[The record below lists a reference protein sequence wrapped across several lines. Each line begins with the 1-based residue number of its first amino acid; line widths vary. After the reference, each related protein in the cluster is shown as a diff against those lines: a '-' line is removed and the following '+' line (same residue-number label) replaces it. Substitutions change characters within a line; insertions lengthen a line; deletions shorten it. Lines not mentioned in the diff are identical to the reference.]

1 MVTST
6 TGDSNPLNNSA
17 TADTSILGYADLT
30 ISKSQLTPD
39 PITAG
44 SLVTYTIR
52 ITNTGPGLAR
62 NVDVKDQLPA
72 GMNLVSANSSDG
84 GVCGGAVCQFGTL
97 QKDDVRIITV
107 TVRGDS
113 AAVTGSLTNTAAAYS
128 TDESVQA
135 NNTATRTTIITTSAA
150 LHVRKV
156 DLIDPVNAGETL
168 LYQIVVNSGPS
179 DAQNVVI
186 TDSLPVNTTWW
197 APARAAT
204 WWAMPWSARSARW
217 LPALAKA
224 FWLKCVWMRRLPT
237 A

>member
-1 MVTST
+1 MTCAVGTLAVNASVQRVITAIVNSTVAPGTSLENSAVVTST

-72 GMNLVSANSSDG
+72 GMNLVSANASDG

-97 QKDDVRIITV
+97 RSGRHAHDH
-107 TVRGDS
+107 RGGARRT
-113 AAVTGSLTNTAAAYS
+113 AAAATPSLTNTAAVYS
-128 TDESVQA
+128 PTKASRP
-135 NNTATRTTIITTSAA
+135 TTRPRGPQPSPPAPRSMSA
-150 LHVRKV
+150 KS
-156 DLIDPVNAGETL
+156 T
-168 LYQIVVNSGPS
+168 
-179 DAQNVVI
+179 
-186 TDSLPVNTTWW
+186 
-197 APARAAT
+197 
-204 WWAMPWSARSARW
+204 
-217 LPALAKA
+217 
-224 FWLKCVWMRRLPT
+224 
-237 A
+237 